1 MPVYQYSEIALLVHL
16 TKDFTRKK
24 CQRLSIKNMLMC
36 LCKIIIIVNF
46 LMKMVYAILSWIWP
60 LNNINAVIRLRT
72 KSVASTWER
81 RVVAK
86 VFAIN
91 VVIANVVPTLADST
105 VEGVSDVANVGDL
118 TAILFTIKEPHPP
131 FPHRPAVSWC

>member
-1 MPVYQYSEIALLVHL
+1 
-16 TKDFTRKK
+16 
-24 CQRLSIKNMLMC
+24 
-36 LCKIIIIVNF
+36 
-46 LMKMVYAILSWIWP
+46 MKMVYAILSWIWP

-86 VFAIN
+86 VIAID

-105 VEGVSDVANVGDL
+105 VEGVSDVANVGGL

-131 FPHRPAVSWC
+131 FPIVLLFSGAKIRSCISILGQVY